1 MTTSTNRKVVLTLGI
16 GLLAAGAIYVIR
28 YFATRPKK
36 TDGSADEEVTIQG
49 ALTNLYNDLF
59 ADKKSGPAVVATNI
73 TEQKNAIANDML
85 YGGLSEQEMR
95 RANEL
100 TNLDANNDCLLD
112 GTENREYT
120 DTKTGVKYKGLPT
133 QKCIGEALGKGMDVR
148 TYIAQR

>member
-36 TDGSADEEVTIQG
+36 TDGSTDEEVTIQG
-49 ALTNLYNDLF
+49 ALTSLYNDLF

-85 YGGLSEQEMR
+85 YGGLSEQELR
-95 RANEL
+95 KANEM
-100 TNLDANNDCLLD
+100 TNLDANDDCLLD
-112 GTENREYT
+112 GTEKQDYVS
-120 DTKTGVKYKGLPT
+120 KTTGKTYKGIPT
-133 QKCIGEALGKGMDVR
+133 QKCMGEALSKGMDVR

>member
-1 MTTSTNRKVVLTLGI
+1 MTTSTNRKIVLTLGI

-36 TDGSADEEVTIQG
+36 ADGSTDEEVTIQG
-49 ALTNLYNDLF
+49 ALTSLYNDLF
-59 ADKKSGPAVVATNI
+59 ADKDSGPAVVATNI

-85 YGGLSEQEMR
+85 YGGLSEQELR
-95 RANEL
+95 KANEM

-112 GTENREYT
+112 GTEKQDYVS
-120 DTKTGVKYKGLPT
+120 KTTGKTYKGIPT
-133 QKCIGEALGKGMDVR
+133 QKCIGEALTKGMDVR